1 MILKCCVN
9 CVFGQIPC
17 AHREQE
23 ADMTS
28 FNKYLLVRF
37 SVTYGFLIF
46 VFQTESFGLVK
57 TDYSFLR
64 LYTVTKKLTSPG
76 AEKVRNIPGEV
87 LHGHLP
93 HQFILDLKQV
103 F

>member
-9 CVFGQIPC
+9 CVFGPIPC

-28 FNKYLLVRF
+28 FNKNLLVRF
-37 SVTYGFLIF
+37 SVTYGLLIF
-46 VFQTESFGLVK
+46 VFQMESLGLVK
-57 TDYSFLR
+57 TDHSFF
-64 LYTVTKKLTSPG
+64 SG
-76 AEKVRNIPGEV
+76 AEEVRNIPGEV
-87 LHGHLP
+87 LHGHIP

-103 F
+103 FQCSSRRTV